1 MRTLQEFGNLAS
13 LTSSIKPGPKK
24 TSMARLWTITC
35 VSGGKGT
42 ICLSFPT
49 GGEEE
54 PQPSQNRDDT
64 DVETR
69 RKQEIKY

>member
-1 MRTLQEFGNLAS
+1 MAS
-13 LTSSIKPGPKK
+13 LTSSIKAVPKK
-24 TSMARLWTITC
+24 TSVARLWTITC

-42 ICLSFPT
+42 ICLSFLA

-54 PQPSQNRDDT
+54 PQPSQKRDDT

-69 RKQEIKY
+69 RKQEPKYKQ